1 MLSKFSK
8 MWSLSAHRLTD
19 PRPAL
24 AMLGHNKYIW
34 TESVLIILII
44 GKIENKALEKRF
56 TVFDVGHLTEICV
69 KICEKAIL
77 LGTATN
83 LIHPDLT

>member
-1 MLSKFSK
+1 MCNFITKEYLVIMK
-8 MWSLSAHRLTD
+8 
-19 PRPAL
+19 
-24 AMLGHNKYIW
+24 NKKV
-34 TESVLIILII
+34 VLIILII